1 MILAELET
9 MIKAYE
15 LFHNLVLKYSAIPNC
30 SYIYINQVKYQ
41 NTLHPMIYST
51 ILVSAIKYKFEK
63 LIFYLQST
71 LKHVHHLRV

>member
-30 SYIYINQVKYQ
+30 SYIYKSSKISKHSASNDLFNY
-41 NTLHPMIYST
+41 IS
-51 ILVSAIKYKFEK
+51 SAIKYKFEK
-63 LIFYLQST
+63 LIFY
-71 LKHVHHLRV
+71 